1 MHDNLDKSNLPKSET
16 IQDQLSAK
24 IDNLDN
30 TPDKSKTQLATPEFQ
45 DPAKIS
51 EIQKILYKEKIIS
64 DTESELIIEN

>member
-30 TPDKSKTQLATPEFQ
+30 TPDKSKTQLATKLLATPEFQ

-51 EIQKILYKEKIIS
+51 EIQKNLYKVP
-64 DTESELIIEN
+64 